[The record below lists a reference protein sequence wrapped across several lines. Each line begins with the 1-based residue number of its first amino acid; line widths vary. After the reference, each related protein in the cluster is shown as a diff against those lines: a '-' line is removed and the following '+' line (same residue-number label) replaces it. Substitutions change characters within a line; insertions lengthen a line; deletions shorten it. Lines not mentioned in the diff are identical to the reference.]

1 MSGSTHSALLRY
13 LDHRHRTLDP
23 LTISR
28 HEEIRIVRMPMLKNV
43 KSVLI
48 DMGRTQTMYVDET
61 LCPAESMA
69 AIWHEIGHHF
79 FPPAP
84 GDTGDHDA
92 NAFAAAAILKQARVV
107 AHMCG
112 RCNRCGVANPIRDLL

>member
-1 MSGSTHSALLRY
+1 
-13 LDHRHRTLDP
+13 
-23 LTISR
+23 
-28 HEEIRIVRMPMLKNV
+28 MLENV
-43 KSVLI
+43 KSILV
-48 DMGRTQTMYVDET
+48 DTDQGQTIYVNET
-61 LCPAESMA
+61 LCSAESLA

-92 NAFAAAAILKQARVV
+92 NAFAAAAILKQAHVV